1 MEDKIKAIREKIELY
16 SVRKAKIEDMKLEL
30 EELELGETLKAQGYE
45 EAVQYSPICKN
56 NDEVLHKQNSL
67 KARIA
72 YYEASNKRV
81 DNWLNLIN
89 TSKAKDAIIC
99 IYINKMSKTQT
110 AKKLDRCRRQI
121 DNLLRQGEEEIYN
134 SIYNK
139 GKDFRKTSKK
149 FPKNFSKTS

>member
-1 MEDKIKAIREKIELY
+1 MEEKIKDIREKIELY

-45 EAVQYSPICKN
+45 ETVQCSPICKN
-56 NDEVLHKQNSL
+56 NDELLYKKNSL

-72 YYEASNKRV
+72 YYETANKRV
-81 DNWLNLIN
+81 DNWLNLIK
-89 TSKAKDAIIC
+89 TAKAKDAIIC

-134 SIYNK
+134 SIYK
-139 GKDFRKTSKK
+139 KCGDFHKIS
-149 FPKNFSKTS
+149 

>member
-1 MEDKIKAIREKIELY
+1 
-16 SVRKAKIEDMKLEL
+16 
-30 EELELGETLKAQGYE
+30 
-45 EAVQYSPICKN
+45 
-56 NDEVLHKQNSL
+56 
-67 KARIA
+67 
-72 YYEASNKRV
+72 
-81 DNWLNLIN
+81 
-89 TSKAKDAIIC
+89 
-99 IYINKMSKTQT
+99 MSKTQT